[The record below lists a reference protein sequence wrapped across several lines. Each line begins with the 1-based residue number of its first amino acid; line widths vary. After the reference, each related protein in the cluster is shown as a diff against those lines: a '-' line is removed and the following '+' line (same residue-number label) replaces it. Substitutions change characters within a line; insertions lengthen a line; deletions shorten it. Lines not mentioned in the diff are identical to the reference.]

1 MKILLHYEI
10 KKSFRDHA
18 HLMNRMKA
26 TILLLVIGTGSIFAG
41 NVFYQDAGHSLNL
54 TDMTLRQATAE
65 IETNS
70 AVPDQSGKWITGTVV
85 DENNEPVPGA
95 TVTIQ
100 GTTRGVITDMDG
112 KFTIEVKSADILDI
126 KYLGYQ
132 TSTITVGE
140 QKELRIQLQ
149 VRPNELDE
157 VTVVAFGKQKKSSVV
172 ASISTVK
179 PSDLKVPSSN
189 LTTAMA
195 GRIAGVISYQRS
207 GEPGAD
213 NAEFFIRGVTT
224 FGYKK
229 DPLILIDNIESST
242 TDLARLQT
250 DDIESFSIM
259 KDATAT
265 ALYGSRAANGVI
277 LIKTKEGR
285 EGAAIISVRIENTM
299 SRPTSNL
306 ELADPITYMKL
317 NQEAILTRN
326 PLGVLPYTQEKID
339 RTMDPN
345 RNPYV
350 YPAVDWRRELIKN
363 YTMNQGVNLNVRG
376 GGNVARYYVAGSF
389 NQDNGLLKVDKR
401 NNFNNNINLKT
412 FSLRTNVNIN
422 ITRTTELNV
431 RLSGRFDDYIGPIKS
446 GKETYESIMHANPV
460 LFPPYYPIDNEHS
473 YITHIMFGNYDNAS
487 GGGASYINPYAEM
500 VRGYKE
506 YSQSVMSAQF
516 EAVQKLDFITKGLNL
531 RAMVN
536 TTRDA
541 YFNMNR
547 QYTPFWYMA
556 AGYDKITDTYKLV
569 NLNPEGG
576 REYLDYT
583 AGSRNIN
590 SSVYLETA
598 LNYDRIFNEKHA
610 VGGVL
615 VLMAQNRLTV
625 NSTINTL
632 QESLP
637 YRNVG
642 LAGRVTYAFD
652 DRYLLEANFGYNASE
667 RFHKSHRWGFFPS
680 IGVGWVISNEKF
692 WEPLVNTVNNL
703 KIKVTH
709 GLSGN
714 DDLGTSR
721 FVYLGEVNMNNSSY
735 GASFGSLQNAYSRP
749 GMSIVS
755 YADPNITWE
764 TSAKSNLAFDI
775 GLFKSFGIELEF
787 YREKR
792 TNILQTRS
800 NVPLEM
806 GLAATPQSNIGEA
819 EGKGIDL
826 SVDYNKS
833 FNKDLWLQLRANYTF
848 AKSKY
853 LVYEE
858 YEYKDAPWKSH
869 VGYSISQ
876 QWGLL
881 AESLFVDD
889 AEAANSPQQNYGA
902 YGGGDIKY
910 RDVNGDGQI
919 SILDQV
925 PIGYPTTPE
934 IVYGFGFSLGYK
946 AFDLSAFFQGLAR
959 ESFWIDANTTAPFIG
974 NTQLL
979 KAYADSH
986 WSEENQDIYAL
997 WPRLSAE
1004 SSLGHNNNIQRS
1016 TWFMQNGAFLR
1027 VKQIE
1032 LGYSVPENILSRIRF
1047 SSTRIYL
1054 NTSNPFVWSKFK
1066 LWDVEMGG
1074 AGMGYPI
1081 QKVFNLGLQV
1091 SF

>member
-1 MKILLHYEI
+1 MIKDEFGEI
-10 KKSFRDHA
+10 VA
-18 HLMNRMKA
+18 GA
-26 TILLLVIGTGSIFAG
+26 AVTVEGS
-41 NVFYQDAGHSLNL
+41 
-54 TDMTLRQATAE
+54 
-65 IETNS
+65 
-70 AVPDQSGKWITGTVV
+70 
-85 DENNEPVPGA
+85 
-95 TVTIQ
+95 
-100 GTTRGVITDMDG
+100 TRGVTTDNDG
-112 KFTIEVKSADILDI
+112 SYSIEVSSNEKLVISYIGYESQTIVVGDKTVIDIVL
-126 KYLGYQ
+126 KEKTSELG
-132 TSTITVGE
+132 
-140 QKELRIQLQ
+140 
-149 VRPNELDE
+149 E
-157 VTVVAFGKQKKSSVV
+157 VTVVAFGKQKKSSVI
-172 ASISTVK
+172 ASIATIN
-179 PSDLKVPSSN
+179 PSELNMPSSN
-189 LTTAMA
+189 LTAALAGRMA
-195 GRIAGVISYQRS
+195 GIISYQRS

-229 DPLILIDNIESST
+229 DPLILIDNIESTT

-285 EGAAIISVRIENTM
+285 EGNAVISIRVENAM
-299 SRPTSNL
+299 SMPTRNV

-317 NQEAILTRN
+317 YQEAILTRN
-326 PLGVLPYTQEKID
+326 PLGYLPYTQEKID

-350 YPAVDWRRELIKN
+350 YPSVDWKEELIKD
-363 YTMNQGVNLNVRG
+363 YTMNQAVNLNVRG
-376 GGNVARYYVAGSF
+376 GGKVARYYVAGSF
-389 NQDNGLLKVDKR
+389 DQDNGLLKVDKR

-422 ITRTTELNV
+422 ITGTTELDV
-431 RLSGRFDDYIGPIKS
+431 RLSGRFDDYTGPVKS
-446 GKETYESIMHANPV
+446 GKETYQSIMRANPV
-460 LFPPYYPIDNEHS
+460 LFAPYYPIDSEHS
-473 YITHIMFGNYDNAS
+473 YITHIMFGNYENAS
-487 GGGASYINPYAEM
+487 GGGASYTNPYAEM
-500 VRGYKE
+500 VSGYKE

-516 EAVQKLDFITKGLNL
+516 EVRQKLDFLTEGLNL
-531 RAMVN
+531 RTMIN
-536 TTRDA
+536 TSRDA
-541 YFNMNR
+541 YFDLTR
-547 QYTPFWYMA
+547 QYRPFWYIVT
-556 AGYDKITDTYKLV
+556 GYDRISDTYKLL
-569 NLNPEGG
+569 NLNPDGG
-576 REYLDYT
+576 TEYLIYT
-583 AGSRNIN
+583 AGQRNIK
-590 SSVYLETA
+590 SSFYSETA
-598 LNYDRIFNEKHA
+598 LNYDRTFNEKHT
-610 VGGVL
+610 VGGV
-615 VLMAQNRLTV
+615 VVFMAQNRLTI
-625 NSTINTL
+625 NSSINTL
-632 QESLP
+632 PASLP
-637 YRNVG
+637 YRNAG
-642 LAGRVTYAFD
+642 LAGRATYAFD
-652 DRYLLEANFGYNASE
+652 DRYLFEANFGYNASE
-667 RFHKSHRWGFFPS
+667 RFHEKHRWGFFPS
-680 IGVGWVISNEKF
+680 IGVGWVISGEKF
-692 WEPLVNTVNNL
+692 WEPLVEKINNL

-714 DDLGTSR
+714 DDIGSTR
-721 FVYLGEVNMNNSSY
+721 FIYLGEVNINNSAY
-735 GASFGSLQNAYSRP
+735 GASFGSLQNAYSRT

-764 TSAKSNLAFDI
+764 KSTKSNLAFDI
-775 GLFKSFGIELEF
+775 GLFKDFDIELEF
-787 YREKR
+787 YRERR
-792 TNILQTRS
+792 TNILQTRA

-819 EGKGIDL
+819 EGKGIDF

-858 YEYKDAPWKSH
+858 YEYKDAPWKSR

-876 QWGLL
+876 QWGFL

-889 AEAANSPQQNYGA
+889 AEAANSPQQNYGS

-919 SILDQV
+919 TTLDQV

-946 AFDLSAFFQGLAR
+946 AFDFSAFFQGVAR
-959 ESFWIDANTTAPFIG
+959 ESFWISLADDSNAGIISTVPFI
-974 NTQLL
+974 NETQLM

-997 WPRLSAE
+997 WPRLSTVT
-1004 SSLGHNNNIQRS
+1004 SLGHNNNTQRS

-1032 LGYSVPENILSRIRF
+1032 LGYSVPEHITKRLML

-1054 NTSNPFVWSKFK
+1054 NTSNPFIWSKFK
-1066 LWDVEMGG
+1066 LWDAEMGG
-1074 AGMGYPI
+1074 AGLGYPI

>member
-1 MKILLHYEI
+1 LKGRVIDKNGEGMPGALIYVVNSTRGSSTDENGNFEIPNIVVGTKLTVSLLGMQDKEI
-10 KKSFRDHA
+10 TFD
-18 HLMNRMKA
+18 
-26 TILLLVIGTGSIFAG
+26 
-41 NVFYQDAGHSLNL
+41 
-54 TDMTLRQATAE
+54 
-65 IETNS
+65 
-70 AVPDQSGKWITGTVV
+70 GKNNITVV
-85 DENNEPVPGA
+85 LDE
-95 TVTIQ
+95 
-100 GTTRGVITDMDG
+100 
-112 KFTIEVKSADILDI
+112 KAD
-126 KYLGYQ
+126 
-132 TSTITVGE
+132 
-140 QKELRIQLQ
+140 
-149 VRPNELDE
+149 ELDE
-157 VTVVAFGKQKKSSVV
+157 VTIVAFGKQKKSSVV
-172 ASISTVK
+172 ASITTIN
-179 PSDLKVPSSN
+179 PSELKVPSSN
-189 LTTAMA
+189 LTTALA
-195 GRIAGVISYQRS
+195 GRVAGIISYQRS
-207 GEPGAD
+207 GEPGDD

-229 DPLILIDNIESST
+229 DPLILIDNVESST

-285 EGAAIISVRIENTM
+285 EGEAIISLRVENAM
-299 SRPTSNL
+299 SMPTRNV
-306 ELADPITYMKL
+306 ELADPVTFMKL

-326 PLGVLPYTQEKID
+326 PLGIMPYTQEKID
-339 RTMDPN
+339 RTMDPD
-345 RNPYV
+345 RNKYY
-350 YPAVDWRRELIKN
+350 YPAVDWMDELIKD
-363 YTMNQGVNLNVRG
+363 YTMNQAVNLNVRG
-376 GGNVARYYVAGSF
+376 GGSIARYYVAGSF

-401 NNFNNNINLKT
+401 NNFNNNINLQT

-422 ITRTTELNV
+422 LSKTTELDV
-431 RLSGRFDDYIGPIKS
+431 RLSGRFDDYNGPVKS
-446 GKETYESIMHANPV
+446 GKETYQSIMRANPV
-460 LFPPYYPIDNEHS
+460 LFPPYYPVDSEHS

-487 GGGASYINPYAEM
+487 GGGAAYTNPYAEM

-516 EAVQKLDFITKGLNL
+516 EVKQKLDFISKGLNI

-536 TTRDA
+536 TARDA
-541 YFNMNR
+541 YFDMTR

-556 AGYDKITDTYKLV
+556 TSYDKTKDKYTLL
-569 NLNPEGG
+569 NLNPDGG

-583 AGSRNIN
+583 PGQRNVK

-598 LNYDRIFNEKHA
+598 LNYDHTFSEKHT

-615 VLMAQNRLTV
+615 VFMAQNRLTI
-625 NSTINTL
+625 NSNINTL

-642 LAGRVTYAFD
+642 LAGRATYAFD
-652 DRYLLEANFGYNASE
+652 NRYLLEANFGYNASE
-667 RFHKSHRWGFFPS
+667 RFHKKHRWGFFPS
-680 IGVGWVISNEKF
+680 IGLGWVISGEKF
-692 WEPLVNTVNNL
+692 WEPLADKVNNL

-721 FVYLGEVNMNNSSY
+721 FIYLGEVNMNNSSY
-735 GASFGSLQNAYSRP
+735 GASFGSLQNAYSRS

-764 TSAKSNLAFDI
+764 KSAKSNLAVDI
-775 GLFKSFGIELEF
+775 GLFHNLDVQLEF
-787 YREKR
+787 YYEKR

-806 GLAATPQSNIGEA
+806 GLAVTPKSNIGAA
-819 EGKGIDL
+819 EGRGIDL

-869 VGYSISQ
+869 VGYPISQ

-889 AEAANSPQQNYGA
+889 AEAANSPRQNYGS

-910 RDVNGDGQI
+910 RDLNGDGQI
-919 SILDQV
+919 TILDQA

-934 IVYGFGFSLGYK
+934 IVYGFGFSVGYK

-959 ESFWIDANTTAPFIG
+959 ESFWISLADDTNNGIISTVPFIN

-997 WPRLSAE
+997 WPRFSTVT
-1004 SSLGHNNNIQRS
+1004 SLGHNNNTQQS

-1032 LGYSVPENILSRIRF
+1032 LGYSVPENILQRIKF
-1047 SSTRIYL
+1047 SSARIYL
-1054 NTSNPFVWSKFK
+1054 NASNPFIWSKFK
-1066 LWDVEMGG
+1066 LWDAEMGG
-1074 AGMGYPI
+1074 NGLGYPI
-1081 QKVFNLGLQV
+1081 QKVFNLGIQV

>member
-1 MKILLHYEI
+1 MDKID
-10 KKSFRDHA
+10 KKFYFTSKVKLKNNFVKLTQRA
-18 HLMNRMKA
+18 FWLICVYCCSLSLFA
-26 TILLLVIGTGSIFAG
+26 QQGT
-41 NVFYQDAGHSLNL
+41 
-54 TDMTLRQATAE
+54 TLR
-65 IETNS
+65 
-70 AVPDQSGKWITGTVV
+70 GRVV
-85 DENNEPVPGA
+85 DENGEGVPGA
-95 TVTIQ
+95 LISVVNS
-100 GTTRGVITDMDG
+100 TRGSSADEDGNFEIPNIVVGTKLKVSFLGMQEKEIVFDG
-112 KFTIEVKSADILDI
+112 KNN
-126 KYLGYQ
+126 
-132 TSTITVGE
+132 ITVVLEE
-140 QKELRIQLQ
+140 QTD
-149 VRPNELDE
+149 ELDE
-157 VTVVAFGKQKKSSVV
+157 ITIVAFGTQKKSSVV
-172 ASISTVK
+172 ASISTIN
-179 PSDLKVPSSN
+179 PSELKVPSSN
-189 LTTAMA
+189 LTTALA
-195 GRIAGVISYQRS
+195 GRMSGIISYQRS

-229 DPLILIDNIESST
+229 DPLILIDNIESTT

-277 LIKTKEGR
+277 LIKTKEGK
-285 EGAAIISVRIENTM
+285 EGAAVISIRMENAM
-299 SRPTSNL
+299 SMPTRNV

-350 YPAVDWRRELIKN
+350 YPAVDWMSELIKD
-363 YTMNQGVNLNVRG
+363 YTMNQTANLNIRG
-376 GGNVARYYVAGSF
+376 GGKLARYYVAGSF

-422 ITRTTELNV
+422 ITKTTELDV

-446 GKETYESIMHANPV
+446 GKETYQSIMHANPV
-460 LFPPYYPIDNEHS
+460 LFPPYYPIDSEHS

-487 GGGASYINPYAEM
+487 GGASYTNPYAEL

-516 EAVQKLDFITKGLNL
+516 EAKQKLDFIAEGLNL
-531 RAMVN
+531 RAMIN

-541 YFNMNR
+541 YFDMSR
-547 QYTPFWYMA
+547 QYTPFWYMVM
-556 AGYDKITDTYKLV
+556 GYDKTTNTYKLV
-569 NLNPEGG
+569 NLNPDGG

-583 AGSRNIN
+583 AGSRNIK
-590 SSVYLETA
+590 SSIYFETA
-598 LNYDRIFNEKHA
+598 LNYDHMFNEKHA

-615 VLMAQNRLTV
+615 VLMVQNRLTIDSGV
-625 NSTINTL
+625 NTL

-642 LAGRVTYAFD
+642 LAGRATYAFE

-667 RFHKSHRWGFFPS
+667 RFYKTHRWGFFPS
-680 IGVGWVISNEKF
+680 IGVGWVVSKEKF
-692 WEPLVNTVNNL
+692 WKQLVEIVNNL
-703 KIKVTH
+703 KIRVTH

-721 FVYLGEVNMNNSSY
+721 FTYLGEVNMNNSSY

-764 TSAKSNLAFDI
+764 KSAKSNLAFDI
-775 GLFKSFGIELEF
+775 GFFNNWNVELEF

-806 GLAATPQSNIGEA
+806 GLAVTPKSNIGEA

-826 SVDYNKS
+826 SIDYNKT

-858 YEYKDAPWKSH
+858 YEYTDAPWKSH

-876 QWGLL
+876 QWGFL

-889 AEAANSPQQNYGA
+889 AEASNSPRQNYGT

-910 RDVNGDGQI
+910 RDLNGDGQI
-919 SILDQV
+919 TTLDQA

-946 AFDLSAFFQGLAR
+946 EFDLSAFFQGLAR
-959 ESFWIDANTTAPFIG
+959 ESFWIDANATAPFIG
-974 NTQLL
+974 DTQLL
-979 KAYADSH
+979 KAYANSH

-997 WPRLSAE
+997 WPRLSTV

-1032 LGYSVPENILSRIRF
+1032 LGYSVPENILSRIKL
-1047 SSTRIYL
+1047 SSARIYL

-1074 AGMGYPI
+1074 DGLGYPI